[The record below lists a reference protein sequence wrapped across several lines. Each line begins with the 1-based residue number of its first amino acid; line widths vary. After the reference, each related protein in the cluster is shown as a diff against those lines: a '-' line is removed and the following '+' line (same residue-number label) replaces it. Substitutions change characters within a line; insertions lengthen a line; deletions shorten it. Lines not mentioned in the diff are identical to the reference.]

1 MRLQK
6 TKKIRNKEPV
16 LTEVSHVPG
25 LQYGAAQTVGKR
37 EEQQDCFSVRE
48 FPEANSLLAVV
59 ADGMG
64 GLEHGATVAQMA
76 VSKME
81 SGLEHRLKENMSSE
95 QVTELLLKITEQTG
109 KELAAWCKEQKAVAG
124 STLAVALIYGKEL
137 FFCTVGDSRIYLC
150 RKDEL
155 VQMNE
160 DHSLENYLLRY
171 SLRREEEPELYGSL
185 YSYLG
190 QDPVAEIDY
199 SRKGMALFPGDM
211 LLLCTDGV
219 YQAVTEEE
227 VLKGGSDDNM
237 QSHAECLIRNVLE
250 KKMKRQD
257 NATVVMVRCVEE

>member
-6 TKKIRNKEPV
+6 TKKIKTREPA
-16 LTEVSHVPG
+16 LTEIKNVLG
-25 LQYGAAQTVGKR
+25 LQYGASQTVGKR
-37 EEQQDCFSVRE
+37 EEQQDCFAVRE
-48 FPEANSLLAVV
+48 FPGCNSLLAVV

-64 GLEHGATVAQMA
+64 GLERGATVAQMA

-81 SGLEHRLKENMSSE
+81 SGLECRLKENMSSE

-124 STLAVALIYGKEL
+124 STLAVVLVYGKEL

-150 RKDEL
+150 RKNEL
-155 VQMNE
+155 LQVNE

-199 SRKGMALFPGDM
+199 SRKGMKILPGDI

-227 VLKGGSDDNM
+227 MLNGLSGDNM
-237 QSHAECLIRNVLE
+237 RSNAEGLIRNVLE

-257 NATVVMVRCVEE
+257 NATVVLVRCVEE

>member
-6 TKKIRNKEPV
+6 TKKIRSGEPDILEVNRV
-16 LTEVSHVPG
+16 LG
-25 LQYGAAQTVGKR
+25 LSYGASQTVGKR
-37 EEQQDCFSVRE
+37 EEQQDCFSIRE
-48 FPEANSLLAVV
+48 FPDGNSLLAVV

-64 GLEHGATVAQMA
+64 GLKHGAAMAQKA

-81 SGLEHRLKENMSSE
+81 SALEQGLREQMSSE
-95 QVTELLLKITEQTG
+95 QVIDLLLKITEQTG

-124 STLAVALIYGKEL
+124 STLAAALLYGKEL

-150 RKDEL
+150 RRDEL
-155 VQMNE
+155 LQVNE

-171 SLRREEEPELYGSL
+171 SLRQEEKPELYGSL

-199 SRKGMALFPGDM
+199 SRKGLKLLPGDV

-219 YQAVTEEE
+219 YQAVTEDEI
-227 VLKGGSDDNM
+227 LKGLSCGDM
-237 QSHAECLIRNVLE
+237 QKSAECLIRTILE
-250 KKMKRQD
+250 KKMERQD
-257 NATVVMVRCVEE
+257 NATVVMVRCAEE